1 MSHMWVWRFSSAPR
15 DINFLGR
22 YRARGK
28 PLISLNHDAN
38 MYIFQILF
46 ILRVCVCMCTYLCV
60 CTMCVQ
66 VPVKPE
72 GVKAPGTGMTGSSEM
87 PNMGAGDRTWAL

>member
-1 MSHMWVWRFSSAPR
+1 MGVWRFSSAPQA
-15 DINFLGR
+15 INFLGI

-46 ILRVCVCMCTYLCV
+46 VLRVCV
-60 CTMCVQ
+60 CVQ
-66 VPVKPE
+66 VPVKPEE
-72 GVKAPGTGMTGSSEM
+72 GVKAPGTGMTGSSDM
-87 PNMGAGDRTWAL
+87 PNMGAGNRTWAL